1 MGACEE
7 VVYLPN
13 CHVGRDHWMM
23 ITFLSF
29 GCCFSVK
36 KNLQTKAI
44 YHCYTMAARSICCRM
59 MLPSTSWN
67 LSIAGN
73 TPRPP
78 RTQSEISGTT
88 WNHPIFWK
96 KKHRFHRDFPNEWTT
111 QWIKTRFFR
120 VPFLENP
127 GQHRASSNLWP
138 QSRSLAGEKK
148 LAIHHSSIIHQSS
161 HTRWGKS
168 GNVQGLH
175 VWVPKGI
182 NHRKEPQRP
191 SPQLGSTLYWLL
203 PWMIVLFTRK
213 RSLEN
218 HHF

>member
-59 MLPSTSWN
+59 MLPSASWN

-148 LAIHHSSIIHQSS
+148 LAIHHSSIIHQSFINHS
-161 HTRWGKS
+161 SIITYKVGKISQCS
-168 GNVQGLH
+168 GTSRLGPERDQPSEGTATAQPSV
-175 VWVPKGI
+175 GI
-182 NHRKEPQRP
+182 NP
-191 SPQLGSTLYWLL
+191 LL
-203 PWMIVLFTRK
+203 ITALDDRTF
-213 RSLEN
+213 
-218 HHF
+218 H